1 MTITQTVDI
10 PADRRLVIDV
20 PREIPAG
27 RTIIAF
33 TPAPDISDKS
43 SVAETAPYDCPI
55 CAQNRDPIT
64 GNPRFSAK
72 VITAIAEGEAM
83 MRGDIPAK
91 WHKPHEFEQVWKELL
106 ED

>member
-27 RTIIAF
+27 RAIIAF
-33 TPAPDISDKS
+33 TPADEI
-43 SVAETAPYDCPI
+43 VEETASDDCPI

-72 VITAIAEGEAM
+72 VIAAIAEGEAM
-83 MRGDIPAK
+83 MRGDKPAK
-91 WHKPHEFEQVWKELL
+91 WHKPHEFEQIWKELL

>member
-20 PREIPAG
+20 PSEIPAG

-33 TPAPDISDKS
+33 TPASDIVD
-43 SVAETAPYDCPI
+43 ETTPSDCPI
-55 CAQNRDPIT
+55 CAQNRDSVT
-64 GNPRFSAK
+64 GNPRFNARALAAMEEAK
-72 VITAIAEGEAM
+72 AIA
-83 MRGDIPAK
+83 RGDIPAK
-91 WHKPHEFEQVWKELL
+91 RYKPHEFQQAWKELL